1 MQEIFPSDWI
11 GKPEADQ
18 IELLKASAKE
28 LIEAHVSV
36 AEALPQLRE
45 RKDLIVS
52 SCKDQELTQFL
63 REVKSKKVSLAD
75 LVKPGDKLK
84 LTSEPF
90 ILNGVIIS
98 GGTNLII
105 GREKKGKTAWVVAT
119 IAAWYRGEDQFCG
132 FDFVGPCPPVAIIGP
147 DMSEAQWGKMLH
159 MYGLAD
165 EDGEVLPDGPIK
177 HLLHLG
183 HGLSLNSDGLN
194 LIEEVADDLCQ
205 RFPDQQPLLVFDSYA
220 RLVDDL
226 GLQEA
231 TSEFAAP
238 LSMAQALLRQYKVT
252 DIWLHH
258 SAANRDTGKATSR
271 GSTALPALADQQI
284 FMEYPTANEDDN
296 RTMLRTKGR
305 DSPVRALIER
315 TQPDGVWII
324 HANGDEVEQQNR
336 IQQRIDRLVDGSLA
350 HKCLVAIHGIC
361 TANPIGADIQQLS
374 AALRIKNLDSL
385 RKPLRRL
392 IELNLLYKFT
402 SRETTPE
409 GGRPRDIYKLLSSV
423 QKLLD
428 SNPLQSS
435 YSPALGNTETTATS
449 PETSGSNKSQPAL
462 AHMEKSI
469 KLQKLEP
476 DRFLEVSGT
485 SRRVE
490 GLPPL
495 NDSKDAV
502 HAFIKVNPQ
511 PHHNALANQIKAR
524 FDIDITGAGV
534 KAIRE
539 QLDSADD
546 PVL

>member
-11 GKPEADQ
+11 GKPEADK

-45 RKDLIVS
+45 RAELIHS
-52 SCKDQELTQFL
+52 SCRNQELTQFL
-63 REVKSKKVSLAD
+63 RNVKSKKVTIDD
-75 LVKPGDKLK
+75 LIKPGDKLK

-105 GREKKGKTAWVVAT
+105 GREKKGKTAWVIAT
-119 IAAWYRGEDQFCG
+119 IAAWHRGDDQFCG

-147 DMSEAQWGKMLH
+147 DMSETQWAKMLH

-165 EDGEVLPDGPIK
+165 EEGEVYPDSPIQY
-177 HLLHLG
+177 LLHMG

-194 LIEEVADDLCQ
+194 LIEELADDLCQ

-231 TSEFAAP
+231 TSEFAGP
-238 LSMAQALLRQYKVT
+238 LSMAQALLRQFKVT

-305 DSPVRALIER
+305 DIPVRALIER
-315 TQPDGVWII
+315 TQPDGVWIV
-324 HANGDEVEQQNR
+324 HANGEEVEQQNR
-336 IQQRIDRLVDGSLA
+336 IQQRIDKINAGSIAQACFFALFVLHLDNPDG
-350 HKCLVAIHGIC
+350 VAIHQI
-361 TANPIGADIQQLS
+361 ANHLHRTEDT
-374 AALRIKNLDSL
+374 L
-385 RKPLRRL
+385 RKPLNRL
-392 IELNLLYKFT
+392 KELNLICEYS
-402 SRETTPE
+402 SRETGTK
-409 GGRPRDIYKLLSSV
+409 GGRPRLVFKFLSSV
-423 QKLLD
+423 QKLLRA
-428 SNPLQSS
+428 NPPCPITPS
-435 YSPALGNTETTATS
+435 ALGNAETTPTS
-449 PETSGSNKSQPAL
+449 PETPDSAGSQPAL
-462 AHMEKSI
+462 ARMEKSL

-476 DRFLEVSGT
+476 DRFLGVSGL

-495 NDSKDAV
+495 NGSKDAV
-502 HAFIKVNPQ
+502 HAFIRANPE
-511 PHHNALANQIKAR
+511 PHHSTLANQIKAR
-524 FDIDITGAGV
+524 LDIDITGADV
-534 KAIRE
+534 KAIRQ